1 MRASELIK
9 ISTNLLKLLSKYDIK
24 TEDVKY
30 VDLYTDYEK
39 MVSKGEKITYIVS
52 FLSDKYK
59 VSEATI
65 YRIIRRFKKTV
76 TV

>member
-30 VDLYTDYEK
+30 VELYTDYESQMRQK
-39 MVSKGEKITYIVS
+39 RCCHRLGRSIVE
-52 FLSDKYK
+52 YG
-59 VSEATI
+59 
-65 YRIIRRFKKTV
+65 
-76 TV
+76 